1 MLRKISCI
9 IIHSFRTP
17 FPFVKCHCLR
27 LIVFFFRKNILNC
40 FNWLQFEKF
49 IILGFSLFIFFLNNC
64 VDKNILLQTF
74 DKMPKGERKQYKDQK
89 LRVRVFA
96 LIIFFNFKRKCQSP
110 LRKFKMYQ
118 KDCYIRRQFT
128 ILFELL
134 IPSTKDTNGRYRNNH
149 VIWISWHQ
157 WLLRIL
163 TDRLTR

>member
-1 MLRKISCI
+1 MLLKISCI
-9 IIHSFRTP
+9 TIHSFRTP
-17 FPFVKCHCLR
+17 FSFVKCHCLR
-27 LIVFFFRKNILNC
+27 LIVFFVRKISWIALIGCSLKNSS
-40 FNWLQFEKF
+40 FW
-49 IILGFSLFIFFLNNC
+49 GFLCLFFFLNNC
-64 VDKNILLQTF
+64 VNKIILLQTF
-74 DKMPKGERKQYKDQK
+74 DKMPKDERKQYKDQK

-134 IPSTKDTNGRYRNNH
+134 IPSTKDTNGRYRNYH

>member
-1 MLRKISCI
+1 MLLKIACI
-9 IIHSFRTP
+9 TIHSFRTP

-27 LIVFFFRKNILNC
+27 LIVFLNRSGCSFKNSSFWGFRCL
-40 FNWLQFEKF
+40 
-49 IILGFSLFIFFLNNC
+49 FFLNNC
-64 VDKNILLQTF
+64 VNKIILLQTF

-96 LIIFFNFKRKCQSP
+96 LIISFNFKRKCQTP

-134 IPSTKDTNGRYRNNH
+134 IPSTKDTNGRYRNYH
-149 VIWISWHQ
+149 VI
-157 WLLRIL
+157 
-163 TDRLTR
+163 